1 MRIVV
6 SALVAAFSLTACT
19 TITEPAD
26 GNVEVYD
33 PWEGWNRGVYQFN
46 ETVDKAAI
54 GPVARTYKA
63 ATPGFF
69 RDGVT
74 NFLTNLR
81 QPVVFANTVLQG
93 NADASAHTVSR
104 FLINTT
110 VGVVGVFD
118 VASELGVDKHDE
130 DFGQTLGVWG
140 VDEGP
145 FLMLPIMGPSN
156 LRDTFGRGV
165 DNAFDPLNW
174 TEFEDPDLDDEIS
187 VGRAVI
193 GAISTRARLD
203 EQIETLREQP
213 EPYIALR
220 RNYTSQR
227 KAAVRNGQIEE
238 DPYKDLP
245 EFDAIEGSEEE
256 SGPAQKQE

>member
-1 MRIVV
+1 MRLAVPALIAALTL
-6 SALVAAFSLTACT
+6 SACAT
-19 TITEPAD
+19 TETQA
-26 GNVEVYD
+26 NSSEVYD

-54 GPVARTYKA
+54 GPVADAYRV

-69 RDGVT
+69 REGVH

-81 QPVVFANTVLQG
+81 QPVVFANTILQG
-93 NADASAHTVSR
+93 NANASGETFGR
-104 FLINTT
+104 FLINSTA
-110 VGVVGVFD
+110 GVAGVFD
-118 VASELGVDKHDE
+118 VASTLGVAEHDE

-145 FLMLPIMGPSN
+145 FLILPLMGPSN
-156 LRDTFGRGV
+156 LRDTFGLGV
-165 DNAFDPLNW
+165 DNAFDPLNYI
-174 TEFEDPDLDDEIS
+174 EYEDPDLDDQIG
-187 VGRAVI
+187 VGRAII

-203 EQIETLREQP
+203 EQIETLRSQP

-220 RNYTSQR
+220 RTYTSQR
-227 KAAVRNGQIEE
+227 RAAVRNGEIED

-245 EFDAIEGSEEE
+245 DFDDYEDSVEE